1 MVEGYHYFSKVLVE
15 NHFVHSFFLCIAKA
29 AIGLS
34 YMFYAELALWFRVL
48 VALMLVIRE
57 KNKLL
62 LCRY

>member
-1 MVEGYHYFSKVLVE
+1 VVEGCHYFSKVLVE
-15 NHFVHSFFLCIAKA
+15 NHFVDSFCIPKA

-34 YMFYAELALWFRVL
+34 YMFYTELALWFRVL

-62 LCRY
+62 L